1 MIKKGVINM
10 TTVIII
16 DPQPLLQLVAAKS
29 VFSLLAAIIAARIE
43 DAPTISLD
51 ELDELYP
58 DEV

>member
-1 MIKKGVINM
+1 M